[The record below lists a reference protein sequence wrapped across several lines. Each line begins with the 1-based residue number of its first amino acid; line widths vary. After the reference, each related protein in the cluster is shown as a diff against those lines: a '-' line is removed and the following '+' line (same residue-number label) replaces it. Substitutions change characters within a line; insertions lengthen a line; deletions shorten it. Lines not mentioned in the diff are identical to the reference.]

1 MKTYRKAYW
10 AMSALLALSL
20 AACSNDND
28 SNQDAAGG
36 GTVIVPDAPARVPE
50 SAGVSIGAFVGY
62 LLSLASSDETSE
74 PLVITDTFA
83 VPADETSEPQPLS

>member
-1 MKTYRKAYW
+1 MKTNRKAHW
-10 AMSALLALSL
+10 AMGALLAFALG
-20 AACSNDND
+20 ACSNDND
-28 SNQDAAGG
+28 SNQAGAGG
-36 GTVIVPDAPARVPE
+36 AVIVPDAPARVPD
-50 SAGVSIGAFVGY
+50 SAGVSIGAFVSY